1 MNNYKEQPFIPAIQ
15 KTSTLVI
22 LSAIALVSFV
32 VSINSTTIDIS
43 PSYDMKIKAANL
55 MKESMVE
62 LKNVR
67 MEAGVFI
74 DDENDP
80 NETGLVGSPF
90 SLITTDEGDLDA
102 KLTTL
107 DPNFSAGMVELM
119 LKMNLHK
126 GDTVAILLTGSMPG
140 ANIAVLTAANAMGLI
155 PMVITSVG
163 ASQWGANHAD
173 FTWLDM
179 ESILFNKGLINSR
192 SVAASVGGRNDMGR
206 LLSPAGREI
215 IISNIENYNIPLI
228 RKNRLA
234 ENIDERMK
242 LFESFNKITNYSA
255 MINVGGG
262 VASLGTS
269 FNSKLLPAG
278 IVNRSDVVNISIRD
292 GGIEGVLAK
301 FAKKNVPVLH
311 VLNIK
316 TAKGSCSA
324 TSRSA
329 TAAHQRDMLHRRSPA
344 AATQSPIQCNA
355 LTCVSGWKLNPMH
368 WACSHHALG
377 RATQQIQDGD
387 DGQPAGAAS
396 ASSVEGVT
404 ADQRFDPL

>member
-119 LKMNLHK
+119 LRMSLQE
-126 GDTVAILLTGSMPG
+126 GDTIAILLTGSMPG
-140 ANIAVLTAANAMGLI
+140 ANIAVLTAASAMGLI

-179 ESILFNKGLINSR
+179 ESILFNKGLINSK

-278 IVNRSDVVNISIRD
+278 IINRSDVVNISIRD

-316 TAKGSCSA
+316 SLTEQLGMPFAPIPIPEVGSGVLYAEEKYNILIA
-324 TSRSA
+324 TVC
-329 TAAHQRDMLHRRSPA
+329 LFIVCGLVFGVGY
-344 AATQSPIQCNA
+344 QSKQKIKEHLIDHEPDS
-355 LTCVSGWKLNPMH
+355 LL
-368 WACSHHALG
+368 
-377 RATQQIQDGD
+377 
-387 DGQPAGAAS
+387 
-396 ASSVEGVT
+396 
-404 ADQRFDPL
+404 

>member
-90 SLITTDEGDLDA
+90 SLIPTDEGDLDA

-119 LKMNLHK
+119 LRLNLQK

-278 IVNRSDVVNISIRD
+278 IINRSDVVNISIRD

-316 TAKGSCSA
+316 SLTEQLGMPFAPIPIPEVGSGVLYAEEKYNILIA
-324 TSRSA
+324 TVC
-329 TAAHQRDMLHRRSPA
+329 LFIVCGLVFGVGY
-344 AATQSPIQCNA
+344 QSKQKIKEHLIDHEPDS
-355 LTCVSGWKLNPMH
+355 LL
-368 WACSHHALG
+368 
-377 RATQQIQDGD
+377 
-387 DGQPAGAAS
+387 
-396 ASSVEGVT
+396 
-404 ADQRFDPL
+404 

>member
-119 LKMNLHK
+119 LRANLQK

-292 GGIEGVLAK
+292 CGIEGVLAK

-316 TAKGSCSA
+316 SLTEKLGMPFAPIPIPEVGSGVLYAEEKYNILIA
-324 TSRSA
+324 TVC
-329 TAAHQRDMLHRRSPA
+329 LFIVCGLVFGVGY
-344 AATQSPIQCNA
+344 QSKQKIKEHLIDHEPDS
-355 LTCVSGWKLNPMH
+355 LL
-368 WACSHHALG
+368 
-377 RATQQIQDGD
+377 
-387 DGQPAGAAS
+387 
-396 ASSVEGVT
+396 
-404 ADQRFDPL
+404 

>member
-55 MKESMVE
+55 MKESMAE
-62 LKNVR
+62 LRNVR

-119 LKMNLHK
+119 LRMDLQK

-140 ANIAVLTAANAMGLI
+140 ANIAVLTAVNAMGLI

-179 ESILFNKGLINSR
+179 ESILLNKGLIKSK
-192 SVAASVGGRNDMGR
+192 STAASIGGRNDMGR

-215 IISNIENYNIPLI
+215 IISNIEKYNIPLI

-278 IVNRSDVVNISIRD
+278 IINRSDVVNISIRD

-316 TAKGSCSA
+316 SLTEQLGMPFAPIPIPEIGSGVLYAEEKYNILIA
-324 TSRSA
+324 TVC
-329 TAAHQRDMLHRRSPA
+329 LFIVCGLVFGVGY
-344 AATQSPIQCNA
+344 QSKQKIKEHLIDHEPDS
-355 LTCVSGWKLNPMH
+355 LL
-368 WACSHHALG
+368 
-377 RATQQIQDGD
+377 
-387 DGQPAGAAS
+387 
-396 ASSVEGVT
+396 
-404 ADQRFDPL
+404 

>member
-1 MNNYKEQPFIPAIQ
+1 MNNYKEKPFIPAIQ

-119 LKMNLHK
+119 LRMSLQE
-126 GDTVAILLTGSMPG
+126 GDTIAILLTGSMPG
-140 ANIAVLTAANAMGLI
+140 ANIAVLTAASAMGLI

-215 IISNIENYNIPLI
+215 IISNIENFNIPLI

-316 TAKGSCSA
+316 SLTEKLGMPFAPIPIPEVGSGVLYAEEKYNILIA
-324 TSRSA
+324 TGC
-329 TAAHQRDMLHRRSPA
+329 LFIVCGLVFGVGY
-344 AATQSPIQCNA
+344 QSKQKIKEHLIDHEPDS
-355 LTCVSGWKLNPMH
+355 LL
-368 WACSHHALG
+368 
-377 RATQQIQDGD
+377 
-387 DGQPAGAAS
+387 
-396 ASSVEGVT
+396 
-404 ADQRFDPL
+404 

>member
-22 LSAIALVSFV
+22 LCAIALVSFV

-55 MKESMVE
+55 MKESMDE

-119 LKMNLHK
+119 LQMSLQA

-140 ANIAVLTAANAMGLI
+140 ANVAVLTAANAMGLI
-155 PMVITSVG
+155 PIIITSVG
-163 ASQWGANHAD
+163 ASQWGANHTD

-278 IVNRSDVVNISIRD
+278 IINRSDVINISIRD

-301 FAKKNVPVLH
+301 FAKKNIPVLH

-316 TAKGSCSA
+316 SLTEQLGMPFAPIPIPEVGSGVLYAEEKYNILIA
-324 TSRSA
+324 TVC
-329 TAAHQRDMLHRRSPA
+329 LFIVCGLVFGVGY
-344 AATQSPIQCNA
+344 QSKQKIKEHLIDHEPDS
-355 LTCVSGWKLNPMH
+355 LL
-368 WACSHHALG
+368 
-377 RATQQIQDGD
+377 
-387 DGQPAGAAS
+387 
-396 ASSVEGVT
+396 
-404 ADQRFDPL
+404 

>member
-1 MNNYKEQPFIPAIQ
+1 LNNYKEQPFIPAIQ

-55 MKESMVE
+55 MKESMDE

-119 LKMNLHK
+119 LQMSLQA

-140 ANIAVLTAANAMGLI
+140 ANIAVLTAASAMGLI

-163 ASQWGANHAD
+163 ASQWGANQTD

-234 ENIDERMK
+234 DNIDERMK

-278 IVNRSDVVNISIRD
+278 IINRSDVVNISIRD

-316 TAKGSCSA
+316 SLTEQLGMPFAPIPIPEVGSGVLYAEEKYNILIA
-324 TSRSA
+324 TVC
-329 TAAHQRDMLHRRSPA
+329 LFIVCGLVFGVGY
-344 AATQSPIQCNA
+344 QSKQKIKEHLIDHEPDS
-355 LTCVSGWKLNPMH
+355 LL
-368 WACSHHALG
+368 
-377 RATQQIQDGD
+377 
-387 DGQPAGAAS
+387 
-396 ASSVEGVT
+396 
-404 ADQRFDPL
+404 

>member
-55 MKESMVE
+55 MKESMDE

-67 MEAGVFI
+67 MEAGVYI

-90 SLITTDEGDLDA
+90 RLITTDEGDLDA

-119 LKMNLHK
+119 LRMNLQK

-278 IVNRSDVVNISIRD
+278 IINRSDVVNISIRD

-316 TAKGSCSA
+316 SLTEQLGMPFAPIPIPEVGSGVLYAEEKYNILIA
-324 TSRSA
+324 TVC
-329 TAAHQRDMLHRRSPA
+329 LFIVCGLVFGVGY
-344 AATQSPIQCNA
+344 QSKQKIKEHLIDHEPDS
-355 LTCVSGWKLNPMH
+355 LL
-368 WACSHHALG
+368 
-377 RATQQIQDGD
+377 
-387 DGQPAGAAS
+387 
-396 ASSVEGVT
+396 
-404 ADQRFDPL
+404 

>member
-62 LKNVR
+62 LKNMR

-119 LKMNLHK
+119 LRMNLQK

-316 TAKGSCSA
+316 SLTEQLGMPFAPIPIPEVGSGVLYAEEKYNILIA
-324 TSRSA
+324 TVC
-329 TAAHQRDMLHRRSPA
+329 LFIVCGLVFGVGY
-344 AATQSPIQCNA
+344 QSKQKIKEHLIDHEPDS
-355 LTCVSGWKLNPMH
+355 LL
-368 WACSHHALG
+368 
-377 RATQQIQDGD
+377 
-387 DGQPAGAAS
+387 
-396 ASSVEGVT
+396 
-404 ADQRFDPL
+404 

>member
-1 MNNYKEQPFIPAIQ
+1 MNNYKEKPFIPAIQ
-15 KTSTLVI
+15 KTSTLVS

-32 VSINSTTIDIS
+32 ISINSTTIDIS

-62 LKNVR
+62 LRNVR

-119 LKMNLHK
+119 LQMNLQK
-126 GDTVAILLTGSMPG
+126 EDTVAILLTGSMPG

-215 IISNIENYNIPLI
+215 IISNIEKYNIPLI

-278 IVNRSDVVNISIRD
+278 IINRSDVVNISIRD

-316 TAKGSCSA
+316 SLTEQLGMPFAPIPIPEVGSGVLYAEEKYNILIA
-324 TSRSA
+324 TVC
-329 TAAHQRDMLHRRSPA
+329 LFIVCGLVFGVGY
-344 AATQSPIQCNA
+344 QSKQKIKEHLIDHEPDS
-355 LTCVSGWKLNPMH
+355 LL
-368 WACSHHALG
+368 
-377 RATQQIQDGD
+377 
-387 DGQPAGAAS
+387 
-396 ASSVEGVT
+396 
-404 ADQRFDPL
+404 

>member
-119 LKMNLHK
+119 LRANLQK

-140 ANIAVLTAANAMGLI
+140 SNIAVLTAANAMGLI

-179 ESILFNKGLINSR
+179 ESILFNKGLINSS

-278 IVNRSDVVNISIRD
+278 IINRSDVVNISIRD
-292 GGIEGVLAK
+292 GGIEVVLAK

-316 TAKGSCSA
+316 SLTEQLGMPFAPIPIPEIGSGVLYAEEKYNILIA
-324 TSRSA
+324 TVC
-329 TAAHQRDMLHRRSPA
+329 LFIVCGLLFGVGY
-344 AATQSPIQCNA
+344 QSKQKIKEHLIDHEPDS
-355 LTCVSGWKLNPMH
+355 LL
-368 WACSHHALG
+368 
-377 RATQQIQDGD
+377 
-387 DGQPAGAAS
+387 
-396 ASSVEGVT
+396 
-404 ADQRFDPL
+404 

>member
-32 VSINSTTIDIS
+32 ISINSTTIDIS

-55 MKESMVE
+55 MKESMAE
-62 LKNVR
+62 LRNVR

-119 LKMNLHK
+119 LQMNLQK
-126 GDTVAILLTGSMPG
+126 EDTVAILLTGSMPG
-140 ANIAVLTAANAMGLI
+140 ANIAILTAVNAMGLVPI
-155 PMVITSVG
+155 VITSVG
-163 ASQWGANHAD
+163 ASQWGANQTD

-179 ESILFNKGLINSR
+179 ESILFNKGLIKSK
-192 SVAASVGGRNDMGR
+192 SIAASIGGRNDMGR

-215 IISNIENYNIPLI
+215 IISNLEKYNIPLI
-228 RKNRLA
+228 RKNKLA
-234 ENIDERMK
+234 DNIDERMK

-316 TAKGSCSA
+316 SLTEQLGMPFAPIPIPEVGSGVLYAEEKYNILIA
-324 TSRSA
+324 TVC
-329 TAAHQRDMLHRRSPA
+329 LFIVCGLVFGVGY
-344 AATQSPIQCNA
+344 QSKQKIKEHLIDHEPDS
-355 LTCVSGWKLNPMH
+355 LL
-368 WACSHHALG
+368 
-377 RATQQIQDGD
+377 
-387 DGQPAGAAS
+387 
-396 ASSVEGVT
+396 
-404 ADQRFDPL
+404 

>member
-1 MNNYKEQPFIPAIQ
+1 LNNYKEQPFIPAIQ

-119 LKMNLHK
+119 LRLNLQK

-278 IVNRSDVVNISIRD
+278 IINRSDVVNISIRD

-316 TAKGSCSA
+316 SLTEQLGMPFAPIPIPEVGSGVLYAEEKYNILIA
-324 TSRSA
+324 TVC
-329 TAAHQRDMLHRRSPA
+329 LFIVCGLVFGVGY
-344 AATQSPIQCNA
+344 QSKQKIKEHLIDHEPDS
-355 LTCVSGWKLNPMH
+355 LL
-368 WACSHHALG
+368 
-377 RATQQIQDGD
+377 
-387 DGQPAGAAS
+387 
-396 ASSVEGVT
+396 
-404 ADQRFDPL
+404 

>member
-119 LKMNLHK
+119 LRMNLQN
-126 GDTVAILLTGSMPG
+126 GDTVGMLLTGSMPG
-140 ANIAVLTAANAMGLI
+140 ANIAVLTAVKAMGLI
-155 PMVITSVG
+155 PIIITSVG
-163 ASQWGANHAD
+163 ASQWGANHTD

-278 IVNRSDVVNISIRD
+278 IINRSDVVNISIRD

-316 TAKGSCSA
+316 SLTEQLGMPFAPIPIPEVGSGVLYAEEKYNILIA
-324 TSRSA
+324 TVC
-329 TAAHQRDMLHRRSPA
+329 LFIVCGLVFGVGY
-344 AATQSPIQCNA
+344 QSKQKIKEHLIDHEPDS
-355 LTCVSGWKLNPMH
+355 LL
-368 WACSHHALG
+368 
-377 RATQQIQDGD
+377 
-387 DGQPAGAAS
+387 
-396 ASSVEGVT
+396 
-404 ADQRFDPL
+404 

>member
-119 LKMNLHK
+119 LRLNLQK

-278 IVNRSDVVNISIRD
+278 IINRSDVVNISIRD

-316 TAKGSCSA
+316 SLTEQLGMPFAPIPIPEVGSGVLYAEEKYNILIA
-324 TSRSA
+324 TVC
-329 TAAHQRDMLHRRSPA
+329 LFIVCGLVFGVGY
-344 AATQSPIQCNA
+344 QSKQKIKEH
-355 LTCVSGWKLNPMH
+355 LTDHEPDSL
-368 WACSHHALG
+368 L
-377 RATQQIQDGD
+377 
-387 DGQPAGAAS
+387 
-396 ASSVEGVT
+396 
-404 ADQRFDPL
+404 

>member
-119 LKMNLHK
+119 LRMNLQK

-140 ANIAVLTAANAMGLI
+140 ANIAVLTAVNAMGLI

-242 LFESFNKITNYSA
+242 LFEIFNKITNYSA

-278 IVNRSDVVNISIRD
+278 IINRSDVVNISIRD

-316 TAKGSCSA
+316 SLTEQLGMPFAPIPIPEVGSGVLYAEEKYNILIA
-324 TSRSA
+324 TVC
-329 TAAHQRDMLHRRSPA
+329 LFIVCGLVFGVGY
-344 AATQSPIQCNA
+344 QSKQKIKEHLIDHEPDS
-355 LTCVSGWKLNPMH
+355 LL
-368 WACSHHALG
+368 
-377 RATQQIQDGD
+377 
-387 DGQPAGAAS
+387 
-396 ASSVEGVT
+396 
-404 ADQRFDPL
+404 

>member
-90 SLITTDEGDLDA
+90 SLITTDEGELDA

-119 LKMNLHK
+119 LRMSLQE
-126 GDTVAILLTGSMPG
+126 GDTIAILLTGSMPG
-140 ANIAVLTAANAMGLI
+140 ANIAVLTAASAMGLI

-316 TAKGSCSA
+316 SLTEKLGMPFAPIPIPEVGSGVLYAEEKYNILIA
-324 TSRSA
+324 TVC
-329 TAAHQRDMLHRRSPA
+329 LFIVCGLVFGVGY
-344 AATQSPIQCNA
+344 QSKQKIKEHLIDHEPDS
-355 LTCVSGWKLNPMH
+355 LL
-368 WACSHHALG
+368 
-377 RATQQIQDGD
+377 
-387 DGQPAGAAS
+387 
-396 ASSVEGVT
+396 
-404 ADQRFDPL
+404 

>member
-119 LKMNLHK
+119 LRLNLQK

-179 ESILFNKGLINSR
+179 ESILFNKGLLNSK

-234 ENIDERMK
+234 GNIDERMK

-278 IVNRSDVVNISIRD
+278 IINRSDVVNISIRD

-316 TAKGSCSA
+316 SLTEQLGMPFAPIPIPEVGSGVLYAEEKYNILIA
-324 TSRSA
+324 TVC
-329 TAAHQRDMLHRRSPA
+329 LFIVCGLVFGVGY
-344 AATQSPIQCNA
+344 QSKQKIKEHLIDHEPDS
-355 LTCVSGWKLNPMH
+355 LL
-368 WACSHHALG
+368 
-377 RATQQIQDGD
+377 
-387 DGQPAGAAS
+387 
-396 ASSVEGVT
+396 
-404 ADQRFDPL
+404 

>member
-1 MNNYKEQPFIPAIQ
+1 LNNYKEQPFIPAIQ

-22 LSAIALVSFV
+22 LCAIALVSFV

-55 MKESMVE
+55 MKESMDE

-119 LKMNLHK
+119 LQMSLQA

-140 ANIAVLTAANAMGLI
+140 ANVAVLTAANAMGLI
-155 PMVITSVG
+155 PIIITSVG
-163 ASQWGANHAD
+163 ASQWGANHTD

-278 IVNRSDVVNISIRD
+278 IINRSDVINISIRD

-301 FAKKNVPVLH
+301 FAKKNIPVLH

-316 TAKGSCSA
+316 SLTEQLGMPFAPIPIPEVGSGVLYAEEKYNILIA
-324 TSRSA
+324 TVC
-329 TAAHQRDMLHRRSPA
+329 LFIVCGLVFGVGY
-344 AATQSPIQCNA
+344 QSKQKIKEHLIDHEPDS
-355 LTCVSGWKLNPMH
+355 LL
-368 WACSHHALG
+368 
-377 RATQQIQDGD
+377 
-387 DGQPAGAAS
+387 
-396 ASSVEGVT
+396 
-404 ADQRFDPL
+404 

>member
-1 MNNYKEQPFIPAIQ
+1 MNNYKEKPFIPAIQ
-15 KTSTLVI
+15 KTSTLVS

-32 VSINSTTIDIS
+32 ISINSTTIDIS

-62 LKNVR
+62 LRNVR

-119 LKMNLHK
+119 LQMNLQK
-126 GDTVAILLTGSMPG
+126 EDTVAILLTGSMPG

-163 ASQWGANHAD
+163 ASQWGANHTD

-179 ESILFNKGLINSR
+179 ESILFNKGLINSK

-215 IISNIENYNIPLI
+215 IISNIEKYNIPLI

-278 IVNRSDVVNISIRD
+278 IINRSDVVNISIRD

-316 TAKGSCSA
+316 SLTEQLGMPFAPIPIPEVGSGVLYAEEKYNILIA
-324 TSRSA
+324 TVC
-329 TAAHQRDMLHRRSPA
+329 LFIVCGLVFGVGY
-344 AATQSPIQCNA
+344 QSKQKIKEHLIDHEPDS
-355 LTCVSGWKLNPMH
+355 LL
-368 WACSHHALG
+368 
-377 RATQQIQDGD
+377 
-387 DGQPAGAAS
+387 
-396 ASSVEGVT
+396 
-404 ADQRFDPL
+404 

>member
-119 LKMNLHK
+119 LQMKLQK

-179 ESILFNKGLINSR
+179 ESVLFNKGLINSR

-234 ENIDERMK
+234 GNIDERMK

-278 IVNRSDVVNISIRD
+278 IINRSDVVNISIRD

-316 TAKGSCSA
+316 SLTEQLGMPFAPIPIPEVGSGVLYAEEKYNILIA
-324 TSRSA
+324 TVC
-329 TAAHQRDMLHRRSPA
+329 LFIVCGLVFGVGY
-344 AATQSPIQCNA
+344 QSKQKIKEHLIDHEPDS
-355 LTCVSGWKLNPMH
+355 LL
-368 WACSHHALG
+368 
-377 RATQQIQDGD
+377 
-387 DGQPAGAAS
+387 
-396 ASSVEGVT
+396 
-404 ADQRFDPL
+404 

>member
-43 PSYDMKIKAANL
+43 PSYDIKIKAANL
-55 MKESMVE
+55 MKESMVK

-119 LKMNLHK
+119 LRANLQK
-126 GDTVAILLTGSMPG
+126 SDTVAILLTGSMPG

-228 RKNRLA
+228 RKNRLV

-278 IVNRSDVVNISIRD
+278 IINRSDVVNISIRD

-316 TAKGSCSA
+316 SLTEQLGMPFAPIPIPEIGSGVLYAEEKYNILIA
-324 TSRSA
+324 TVC
-329 TAAHQRDMLHRRSPA
+329 LFIVCGLVFGVGY
-344 AATQSPIQCNA
+344 QSKQKIKEHLIDHEPDS
-355 LTCVSGWKLNPMH
+355 LL
-368 WACSHHALG
+368 
-377 RATQQIQDGD
+377 
-387 DGQPAGAAS
+387 
-396 ASSVEGVT
+396 
-404 ADQRFDPL
+404 

>member
-119 LKMNLHK
+119 LRANLQK

-278 IVNRSDVVNISIRD
+278 IINRSDVVNISIRD

-316 TAKGSCSA
+316 SLTEQLGMPFAPIPIPEVGSGVLYAEEKYNILIA
-324 TSRSA
+324 TVC
-329 TAAHQRDMLHRRSPA
+329 LFIVCGLVFGVGY
-344 AATQSPIQCNA
+344 QSKQKIKEHLIDHEPDS
-355 LTCVSGWKLNPMH
+355 LL
-368 WACSHHALG
+368 
-377 RATQQIQDGD
+377 
-387 DGQPAGAAS
+387 
-396 ASSVEGVT
+396 
-404 ADQRFDPL
+404 

>member
-1 MNNYKEQPFIPAIQ
+1 LNNYKEQPFIPAIQ

-55 MKESMVE
+55 MKESMAE

-119 LKMNLHK
+119 LRANLQK

-278 IVNRSDVVNISIRD
+278 IINRSDVVNISIRD

-316 TAKGSCSA
+316 SLTEQLGMPFAPIPIPEVGSGVLYAEEKYNILIA
-324 TSRSA
+324 TVC
-329 TAAHQRDMLHRRSPA
+329 LFIVCGLVFGVGY
-344 AATQSPIQCNA
+344 QSKQKIKEHLIDHEPDS
-355 LTCVSGWKLNPMH
+355 LL
-368 WACSHHALG
+368 
-377 RATQQIQDGD
+377 
-387 DGQPAGAAS
+387 
-396 ASSVEGVT
+396 
-404 ADQRFDPL
+404 

>member
-119 LKMNLHK
+119 LRMSLQE
-126 GDTVAILLTGSMPG
+126 GDTIAILLTGSMPG
-140 ANIAVLTAANAMGLI
+140 ANIAVLTAASAMGLI

-316 TAKGSCSA
+316 SLTEQLGMPFAPIPIPEVGSGVLYAEEKYNILIA
-324 TSRSA
+324 TVC
-329 TAAHQRDMLHRRSPA
+329 LFIVCGLVFGVGY
-344 AATQSPIQCNA
+344 QSKQKIKEHLIDHEPDS
-355 LTCVSGWKLNPMH
+355 LL
-368 WACSHHALG
+368 
-377 RATQQIQDGD
+377 
-387 DGQPAGAAS
+387 
-396 ASSVEGVT
+396 
-404 ADQRFDPL
+404 